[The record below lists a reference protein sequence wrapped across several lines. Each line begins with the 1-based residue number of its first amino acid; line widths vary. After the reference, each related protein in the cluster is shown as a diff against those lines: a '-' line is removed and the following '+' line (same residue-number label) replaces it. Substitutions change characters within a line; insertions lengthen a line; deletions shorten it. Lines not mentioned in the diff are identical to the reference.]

1 LIVLCILHI
10 QNLLLYPF
18 LAEFLMAFYEST
30 FILRQD
36 IATTEVEKITEDFTT
51 TITQLGGKI
60 VKKEFWGLRDLAY
73 KISKSKKGHYVHL
86 ALDANAA
93 CIKEFDR
100 KLGLSEDVLRTLI
113 LRVEAISK
121 EPARLND
128 NRDTE

>member
-1 LIVLCILHI
+1 
-10 QNLLLYPF
+10 
-18 LAEFLMAFYEST
+18 MAFYEST

-36 IATTEVEKITEDFTT
+36 LATSEVEKIAGDFTT
-51 TITQLGGKI
+51 TITEFGGKI
-60 VKKEFWGLRDLAY
+60 IKKEFWGLRDLAY

-93 CIKEFDR
+93 CIKELDR

-121 EPARLND
+121 EPAKLND